1 MSPMIRTLLFR
12 FVLVALLVVGGA
24 ACDGGS
30 PAEPPDDG
38 PDVSVDRYV
47 EGSLRARVEAIQ
59 DAMPRRGSEG
69 FVPPTSDELDRWRSV
84 VEALIDSDTTAV
96 DAQLAEHFPSY
107 ALVRFTEAGTG
118 QRYYL
123 LQETPSVEKG
133 WGSVLVR
140 PAPERN
146 LAIHAPHPVFD
157 LDTHR
162 EGVDVFQQTGAR
174 VLLLAGTHRCANQAV
189 SPCDGTSSVC
199 GDGRYHI
206 SDMAHVV
213 SAPFQATHA
222 VFTARFPD
230 MVSLSLHGNGS
241 ADCETVFLSNGT
253 DAAMQPALQAL
264 QEALS
269 QQGVRVG
276 VPGRSSCALVGST
289 NVQGRLT
296 NGSAQPCTEAA
307 ATATGNFIHVEQRRA
322 FREDPAAYAALIDA
336 INAVF

>member
-1 MSPMIRTLLFR
+1 MRRTSPLLSFLM
-12 FVLVALLVVGGA
+12 VLLVLGGA

-38 PDVSVDRYV
+38 PDPSVDRYV

-69 FVPPTSDELDRWRSV
+69 FVLPTSADLDRWRTV
-84 VEALIDSDTTAV
+84 AEALIDSDTTAV
-96 DAQLAEHFPSY
+96 DAQLADHFPSY
-107 ALVRFTEAGTG
+107 ALVRFTESATG
-118 QRYYL
+118 QTYYL
-123 LQETPSVEKG
+123 LQEIPAVEKG
-133 WGSVLVR
+133 WGSVIVR
-140 PAPERN
+140 PDPERN

-162 EGVDVFQQTGAR
+162 EAVDVFQQTGAR

-199 GDGRYHI
+199 GDGRYHV

-213 SAPFQATHA
+213 LAPFQATHA
-222 VFTARFPD
+222 VFTARFPEL
-230 MVSLSLHGNGS
+230 VSFSLHGNGS
-241 ADCETVFLSNGT
+241 TDCETVFLSNGT
-253 DAAMQPALQAL
+253 DAVEQPALQQL
-264 QEALS
+264 QEALGER
-269 QQGVRVG
+269 GVRVG
-276 VPGRSSCALVGST
+276 VPGRSSCVLVGST

-296 NGSAQPCTEAA
+296 NGSPQPCTEAA
-307 ATATGNFIHVEQRRA
+307 ATATGHFIHVEQRRA

-336 INAVF
+336 INAAF